1 MIRTFSL
8 RRLIVLFLLFT
19 IVLLRFSASISSTV
33 QAQQPIQIDVFMEQ
47 DRENQQVQVYF
58 TNSRTG
64 LSSIATVYNF
74 SRELNVL
81 DEFTLAANGVIFRNP
96 TNPNLQLISP
106 NGNIINLDFIPQR
119 PENLLRIEW
128 AISPNGRM
136 IGWAELFFQNNAW
149 QASLYVAQIDG
160 SNLRQL
166 PPLPIPA
173 TRTPRTRIAM
183 IAVSNNGN
191 RVFFDLEHP
200 TEQRNIDDYFINY
213 WSVYAY
219 LTQRGRYDPLPMD
232 TSGNCFCAAQ
242 IGQDSRTYVRLE
254 EPVFGT
260 GYAAHFRDLDD
271 LRHDRRLNAID
282 TQFTQAGDILI
293 NDAGTRILYTMARP
307 GTDEEEDPTTF
318 ALVLADI
325 DDNTHRIITTA
336 PFQHLKAIAFINNDQ
351 EAIVV
356 ESIGNVTYK
365 LDIEAGELYP
375 VANLMWLGS
384 LEG

>member
-1 MIRTFSL
+1 MKPTIFQ
-8 RRLIVLFLLFT
+8 RLLALFCICLSIVFA
-19 IVLLRFSASISSTV
+19 FSAKPIPHV
-33 QAQQPIQIDVFMEQ
+33 HGQQSALIDVYLEQ
-47 DRENQQVQVYF
+47 DRDSQQVRVYF

-64 LSSIATVYNF
+64 LSSVATVDNF

-81 DEFTLAANGVIFRNP
+81 DEFTLAANGVIFRSP
-96 TNPNLQLISP
+96 VSPNLQLISP
-106 NGNIINLDFIPQR
+106 NGNIVNLDFIPQQ

-136 IGWAELFFQNNAW
+136 IAWAELFFQNNAW
-149 QASLYVAQIDG
+149 QATMYVAQIDG

-166 PPLPIPA
+166 PPLPIPD

-183 IAVSNNGN
+183 IAVSDNGN

-200 TEQRNIDDYFINY
+200 TEQRDINDYFINY
-213 WSVYAY
+213 WSVWAY
-219 LTQRGRYDPLPMD
+219 LTQRGQYDPLP
-232 TSGNCFCAAQ
+232 TNSSGNCFCAGQ

-260 GYAAHFRDLDD
+260 GYSTRFRDLDD
-271 LRHDRRLNAID
+271 LRRDRRLSAFD

-293 NDAGTRILYTMARP
+293 NDTGTRALYTMARL
-307 GTDEEEDPTTF
+307 GTDDEDNPTTF
-318 ALVLADI
+318 ALVLANV
-325 DDNTHRIITTA
+325 DDNSHRIIATA
-336 PFQHLKAIAFINNDQ
+336 PLQHLKAIAFINNDQ

-356 ESIGNVTYK
+356 DRIGNVTYK
-365 LDIEAGELYP
+365 LNIDTGELIP
-375 VANLMWLGS
+375 VASLMWIGI